1 MDPSEILSSPDYL
14 NANAATKNAIFDKHV
29 ASSQD
34 FTSANAETQTAI
46 RARFGLANAPTE
58 GGAPPLT
65 IRPGEPRAANDAIP
79 QGRRS
84 GRMREAFTNPA
95 DTSNIPV
102 QTLPELGERY
112 KNIGVGAA
120 QGVPA
125 SIAGLPGDVASL
137 AGRIP
142 GLPEGVRSAMVENPF
157 QSADM
162 ANYMF
167 GAASTPDV
175 ETGRMLG
182 GAATGFAT
190 PAGAAKLAMIKN
202 AMAARY
208 PLTAKG
214 VGAAQFALDP
224 VSPMVASAINAGARG
239 AKAVGNIGRAAE
251 EAIPS
256 TKAQFESATADF
268 QVLDQSNLAVRPD
281 VLRTALSDVEKSLP
295 TEGYLPKQHAKAKNI
310 LDDLV
315 ERAQTPQSLT
325 ELDNLRKHARDLA
338 VRAESSG
345 ERNTLNVIQNK
356 LEDIIKNVDETKVV
370 PKDPSLPTAEPDVVV
385 KHLLEG
391 RDKYRKAIKSKQ
403 IETLI
408 DDAIINSEGKAASPI
423 KALQTQ
429 FSSLARDEKLFAQY
443 SAAEQKII
451 KDIAAGRIGSG
462 TLQGLE
468 NLMPGF
474 SRSSMFGN
482 FMAAVSAAGGASLG
496 GPAGLLAYRVPGA
509 IGKVAETARGA
520 QAVPFANQFAE
531 SIRAGNVGNAMAPSF
546 TSPAAVRNFLR
557 PGVGAYGALN
567 NQ

>member
-1 MDPSEILSSPDYL
+1 MPFDPDAYL
-14 NANAATKNAIFDKHV
+14 NNQPSTTFDPD
-29 ASSQD
+29 AY
-34 FTSANAETQTAI
+34 
-46 RARFGLANAPTE
+46 LA

-142 GLPEGVRSAMVENPF
+142 GLPEGVRSAMAENPF

-224 VSPMVASAINAGARG
+224 VSPMVAGTINAGARG

-256 TKAQFESATADF
+256 TKAQFDSATANF
-268 QVLDQSNLAVRPD
+268 QALDQSNLAVRPD
-281 VLRTALSDVEKSLP
+281 ILQSTVADIEKSLI
-295 TEGYLPKQHAKAKNI
+295 TSGYLPEYHASAKKV
-310 LDDLV
+310 LVDLQ
-315 ERAQTPQSLT
+315 ERMQSPQSLT
-325 ELDNLRKHARDLA
+325 DIDSLRRQVRDMA
-338 VRAESSG
+338 AGG
-345 ERNTLNVIQNK
+345 EKTPQEMNSLRIMSNK
-356 LEDIIKNVDETKVV
+356 LDDILKNIDETKVT
-370 PKDPSLPTAEPDVVV
+370 PKDPSLPSAAPGDIKE
-385 KHLLEG
+385 KLLTG
-391 RDKYRKAIKSKQ
+391 RDSFRKASKSEE
-403 IETLI
+403 IETRI
-408 DDAIINSEGKAASPI
+408 NNAVINSAGKTTSPI
-423 KALQTQ
+423 EALQTQ
-429 FSSLARDEKLFAQY
+429 FSSLAKDEKLFAQY
-443 SAAEQKII
+443 SAAEQKVI
-451 KDIAAGRIGSG
+451 KDLAAGRVGSG
-462 TLQGLE
+462 TLRVIE
-468 NLMPGF
+468 NVFPEF
-474 SRSSMFGN
+474 SRNKVLGTL
-482 FMAAVSAAGGASLG
+482 MASISAAGGAALG
-496 GPAGLLAYRVPGA
+496 GPAGLLAYRLPGA
-509 IGKVAETARGA
+509 IGKAAETARNV

-531 SIRAGNVGNAMAPSF
+531 GIRAGNVGNAMAPSF

>member
-1 MDPSEILSSPDYL
+1 MVDIIDP
-14 NANAATKNAIFDKHV
+14 FR
-29 ASSQD
+29 ASTGIVD
-34 FTSANAETQTAI
+34 PFA
-46 RARFGLANAPTE
+46 
-58 GGAPPLT
+58 APPLT
-65 IRPGEPRAANDAIP
+65 IRPGKPREANDAIP
-79 QGRRS
+79 QGRS
-84 GRMREAFTNPA
+84 GRMREAFTRPA
-95 DTSNIPV
+95 DISNVPE
-102 QTLPELGERY
+102 QTLSELGEQY
-112 KNIGVGAA
+112 GDIGTGTYQGALA
-120 QGVPA
+120 AMP
-125 SIAGLPGDVASL
+125 GLPGDVASL
-137 AGRIP
+137 VGRIP
-142 GLPEGVRSAMVENPF
+142 GLPEGFRSAMVENPF

-167 GAASTPDV
+167 GAASTPNV
-175 ETGRMLG
+175 ERGRMLG
-182 GAATGFAT
+182 GAAAAFAT
-190 PAGAAKLAMIKN
+190 PAGVAKLALIKN
-202 AMAARY
+202 AMAAKY

-224 VSPMVASAINAGARG
+224 ISPLVAGAINAGARG
-239 AKAVGNIGRAAE
+239 AKAVGNIGRATE

-281 VLRTALSDVEKSLP
+281 VLQSALSEAQKSLP
-295 TEGYLPKQHAKAKNI
+295 TQGYLPKQHAEAKNI
-310 LDDLV
+310 LDDLA

-338 VRAESSG
+338 ATVKSSG
-345 ERNTLNVIQNK
+345 ERNTLNIIQNK
-356 LEDIIKNVDETKVV
+356 LDDIIQSVDETKVV
-370 PKDPSLPTAEPDVVV
+370 PKDPSLPTAAPDVVI
-385 KHLLEG
+385 KHVLEG
-391 RDKYRKAIKSKQ
+391 RDKYRKAIKSEQ

-408 DDAIINSEGKAASPI
+408 NNAVINSEGKAASPI

-474 SRSSMFGN
+474 SRNSMFGN

-496 GPAGLLAYRVPGA
+496 GPAGLLAYRLPGA
-509 IGKVAETARGA
+509 IGKTAEVARGA

-531 SIRAGNVGNAMAPSF
+531 GIRAGNVGNAMAPSF

-557 PGVGAYGALN
+557 PGVGVYGALN

>member
-1 MDPSEILSSPDYL
+1 MVDIIDP
-14 NANAATKNAIFDKHV
+14 FR
-29 ASSQD
+29 ASTGIVD
-34 FTSANAETQTAI
+34 PFA
-46 RARFGLANAPTE
+46 
-58 GGAPPLT
+58 APPLT
-65 IRPGEPRAANDAIP
+65 IRPGEPRAATDAIP

-142 GLPEGVRSAMVENPF
+142 GLPEGVRSAMAENPF

-190 PAGAAKLAMIKN
+190 PAGAAKLALIKN

-224 VSPMVASAINAGARG
+224 ISPMVAGAVNAGARG
-239 AKAVGNIGRAAE
+239 AKAIGNIGRAAE
-251 EAIPS
+251 EATP
-256 TKAQFESATADF
+256 TTNALFDSA
-268 QVLDQSNLAVRPD
+268 VGKYGVMDQSNLAISPN
-281 VLRTALSDVEKSLP
+281 VLQSAVVDIKQSL
-295 TEGYLPKQHAKAKNI
+295 ESSRYLERFDPVAKDFLAGLDELAK
-310 LDDLV
+310 
-315 ERAQTPQSLT
+315 TPQSLT
-325 ELDNLRKHARDLA
+325 QLDALRGKARDLA
-338 VRAESSG
+338 MKADGG
-345 ERNTLNVIQNK
+345 ERKVLSSISRKLDETL
-356 LEDIIKNVDETKVV
+356 KNIDETKVV
-370 PKDPSLPTAEPDVVV
+370 PKDPSLPSADPKTVREKFLEARDEFSRASKSRDIEKLINDAVV
-385 KHLLEG
+385 
-391 RDKYRKAIKSKQ
+391 
-403 IETLI
+403 
-408 DDAIINSEGKAASPI
+408 NSEGKSLTPV

-429 FSSLARDEKLFAQY
+429 FSKLARDEDLLAQY
-443 SAAEQKII
+443 SAAEQKVIR
-451 KDIAAGRIGSG
+451 DIAAGNIGAN
-462 TLQGLE
+462 TLRSLE

-482 FMAAVSAAGGASLG
+482 LMAGLSGTIGASVA
-496 GPAGLLAYRVPGA
+496 GPYGALAFSIPGT
-509 IGKVAETARGA
+509 IGKAAETARSA
-520 QAVPFANQFAE
+520 KAVPFANQFAE